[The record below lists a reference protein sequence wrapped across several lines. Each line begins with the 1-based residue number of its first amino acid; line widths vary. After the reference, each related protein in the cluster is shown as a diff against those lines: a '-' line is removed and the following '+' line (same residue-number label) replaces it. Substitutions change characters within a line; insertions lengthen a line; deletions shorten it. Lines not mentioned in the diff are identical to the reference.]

1 MLLLSC
7 RSRSSRVEVAA
18 GQFSGLVNRVEREI
32 QQWIKAAVESTLG
45 QVGIIGAVS
54 VEEVWNR
61 LKEALRES
69 GLAVVSSHVELA
81 SLGGASQAGRVPESV
96 ASMSERGMSE
106 SSVVPTEFGDRGASV
121 SGVGASAS
129 ATRPGKNLIRSCGGF
144 S

>member
-1 MLLLSC
+1 M
-7 RSRSSRVEVAA
+7 
-18 GQFSGLVNRVEREI
+18 
-32 QQWIKAAVESTLG
+32 
-45 QVGIIGAVS
+45 GIIGAVPIL
-54 VEEVWNR
+54 EW

-81 SLGGASQAGRVPESV
+81 SFGGAGQAGRVPESV

-106 SSVVPTEFGDRGASV
+106 SSVVPTKFADRGASV